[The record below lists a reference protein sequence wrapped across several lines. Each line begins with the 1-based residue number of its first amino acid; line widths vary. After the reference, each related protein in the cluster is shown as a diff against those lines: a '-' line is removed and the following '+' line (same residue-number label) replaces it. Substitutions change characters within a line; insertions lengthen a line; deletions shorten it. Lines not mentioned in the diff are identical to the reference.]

1 MFSKEEDKM
10 VNFGFNSVN
19 EGFDE
24 GVSQALNFLT
34 ETGTGYINER
44 KGPEAEKTV
53 VSIKEIGKAATLHG
67 MENAAVN
74 AIRALERLL
83 QCSMEQNMQDTT
95 VRVLLSF
102 GTIGKTAAEHKMEMV
117 ARLAASVLGKSGN
130 TAALLNKERETIAVV
145 IGLGEIGKAVAGMK
159 FPDLSENTAI
169 CISCL
174 GNIGKLT
181 AQKILEEAAVGVE
194 LMLQEMAAAAMQE
207 NLQNTVINIAS
218 SIEEIGKNAEEENM
232 ENVILQA
239 ASALQTIVSN
249 AESRYMNDASIA
261 AKVALE
267 SFNELDI
274 INDEANIKKIE
285 VIRETMRA
293 LWVDS
298 K

>member
-1 MFSKEEDKM
+1 MLSKEEDKM
-10 VNFGFNSVN
+10 VNLGFDSIN

-24 GVSQALNFLT
+24 GVNKALNFLT
-34 ETGTGYINER
+34 EIGTVYLNER
-44 KGPEAEKTV
+44 KGLEAEKMV
-53 VSIKEIGKAATLHG
+53 ASIKEIGKAAALQG

-74 AIRALERLL
+74 AIRALEKLL
-83 QCSMEQNMQDTT
+83 QYSMEQNMQGTT

-102 GTIGKTAAEHKMEMV
+102 GAIGKTAAEQQMEMV

-130 TAALLNKERETIAVV
+130 TAALLNKEREIIAVV
-145 IGLGEIGKAVAGMK
+145 IGLGEIGKAVARMK
-159 FPDLSENTAI
+159 FPDISENTAI
-169 CISCL
+169 CVSCL
-174 GNIGKLT
+174 GDIGRFT
-181 AQKILEEAAVGVE
+181 AQKSLEEAAVGVE

-207 NLQNTVINIAS
+207 NLQNTVRSIAS

-232 ENVILQA
+232 ENAVIQA
-239 ASALQTIVSN
+239 ASALQTIVSDAGN
-249 AESRYMNDASIA
+249 RYLNNASIA

-285 VIRETMRA
+285 AIREMMKA